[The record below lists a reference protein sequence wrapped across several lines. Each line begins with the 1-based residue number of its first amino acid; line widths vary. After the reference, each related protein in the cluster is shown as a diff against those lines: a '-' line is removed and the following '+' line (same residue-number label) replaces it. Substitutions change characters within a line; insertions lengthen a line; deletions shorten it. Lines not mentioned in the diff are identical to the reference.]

1 MEKAKAG
8 VPAQKSRGGAFQENI
23 KTAKKAARAKARLL
37 LKGLSAAER
46 EAQSQKAAA
55 LFLNSSIYKSS
66 ECVAA
71 FFSLPD
77 EVDVF
82 PIIARA
88 FIDKKRVLLPR
99 IVAGSNAMDFYELAA
114 PLGLASDSVAAPV
127 LGVEAVSDNAAPV
140 LGVESV
146 SDNAAPVLGVESVPP
161 RVSVLQRLKARGL
174 DESPKSGGLI
184 FGSPGLSDDFALA
197 SALGS
202 QTDVN
207 AWGIREPLPTL
218 PLVSKDKIPA
228 RTAILVPGL
237 AFCNDGRRLG
247 RGKGFYDRYLSEL
260 LAANPAFAE
269 RGKICG
275 YCMVV
280 QVADTVPTEENDV
293 RVQALFC

>member
-1 MEKAKAG
+1 MEKAKAA
-8 VPAQKSRGGAFQENI
+8 VPAQKSRGGAFQESI

-71 FFSLPD
+71 FFSLAD
-77 EVDVF
+77 EVDVL

-146 SDNAAPVLGVESVPP
+146 SESAAQVTGFQS
-161 RVSVLQRLKARGL
+161 LKARGL

-275 YCMVV
+275 YCMAV

-293 RVQALFC
+293 RVQELFC

>member
-8 VPAQKSRGGAFQENI
+8 AFQESI
-23 KTAKKAARAKARLL
+23 KTAKKAARANARLL

-46 EAQSQKAAA
+46 EEQSQKAAA
-55 LFLNSSIYKSS
+55 SFLNSSIYKSS

-71 FFSLPD
+71 FFSLAD

-88 FIDKKRVLLPR
+88 FMDKKRVLLPR

-114 PLGLASDSVAAPV
+114 PLGLASDFS
-127 LGVEAVSDNAAPV
+127 AAPV

-146 SDNAAPVLGVESVPP
+146 SESAAPVLG
-161 RVSVLQRLKARGL
+161 LQKLEARGL
-174 DESPKSGGLI
+174 EASPKSGGLI
-184 FGSPGLSDDFALA
+184 FGSPGLSDDSALA
-197 SALGS
+197 SALAA
-202 QTDVN
+202 QTEAN

-218 PLVSKDKIPA
+218 SLVSKDKIPA

-237 AFCNDGRRLG
+237 AFCKDGRRLG

-275 YCMVV
+275 YCMAV

>member
-1 MEKAKAG
+1 MEKAKAA
-8 VPAQKSRGGAFQENI
+8 VPAQKSRGGAFQGNI

-46 EAQSQKAAA
+46 EEQSQKAAA

-71 FFSLPD
+71 FFSLAD

-114 PLGLASDSVAAPV
+114 PLGLASDFSAAPV
-127 LGVEAVSDNAAPV
+127 LG
-140 LGVESV
+140 
-146 SDNAAPVLGVESVPP
+146 
-161 RVSVLQRLKARGL
+161 LQN
-174 DESPKSGGLI
+174 
-184 FGSPGLSDDFALA
+184 LA

-202 QTDVN
+202 QTEAN

-218 PLVSKDKIPA
+218 ALVSKEKIPA

-237 AFCNDGRRLG
+237 AFCRDGRRLG

-260 LAANPAFAE
+260 LAANPSFAA

-275 YCMVV
+275 YCMAV
-280 QVADTVPTEENDV
+280 QVADTVPTEESDV

>member
-1 MEKAKAG
+1 MEKAKAA

-23 KTAKKAARAKARLL
+23 KTAKKAARANARLL

-46 EAQSQKAAA
+46 EEQSQKAAA
-55 LFLNSSIYKSS
+55 SFLNSSIYKSS
-66 ECVAA
+66 DCVAA

-77 EVDVF
+77 EVDVL

-99 IVAGSNAMDFYELAA
+99 IVVGSNAMDFYELAA
-114 PLGLASDSVAAPV
+114 PLGLASDFSAAPV
-127 LGVEAVSDNAAPV
+127 LGVESVSDNAAPV

-146 SDNAAPVLGVESVPP
+146 SDNAAPVLGVEAVPP
-161 RVSVLQRLKARGL
+161 RVSVLQ
-174 DESPKSGGLI
+174 S
-184 FGSPGLSDDFALA
+184 LA

-202 QTDVN
+202 QTEAN
-207 AWGIREPLPTL
+207 AWGIREPLSTL
-218 PLVSKDKIPA
+218 PLIEKKDFPA

-237 AFCNDGRRLG
+237 AFCKDGRRLG

-260 LAANPAFAE
+260 VAQNAAFAE

-275 YCMVV
+275 YCMAA
-280 QVADTVPTEENDV
+280 QLSENVPTEESDV
-293 RVQALFC
+293 RVQELFCG

>member
-1 MEKAKAG
+1 MEKAKAA
-8 VPAQKSRGGAFQENI
+8 VPAQKSRGGAFQGNI
-23 KTAKKAARAKARLL
+23 KIAKKAARANARLL

-46 EAQSQKAAA
+46 EEQSQKAAA
-55 LFLNSSIYKSS
+55 SFLNSSIYKSA

-71 FFSLPD
+71 FFSLAD
-77 EVDVF
+77 EVDVL

-114 PLGLASDSVAAPV
+114 PLGLASDFSAA
-127 LGVEAVSDNAAPV
+127 S
-140 LGVESV
+140 
-146 SDNAAPVLGVESVPP
+146 VLGVESVPP
-161 RVSVLQRLKARGL
+161 RVSVLQTL
-174 DESPKSGGLI
+174 
-184 FGSPGLSDDFALA
+184 FA
-197 SALGS
+197 

-237 AFCNDGRRLG
+237 AFCKDGRRLG

-275 YCMVV
+275 YCMAV
-280 QVADTVPTEENDV
+280 QVADTVPTEENDI
-293 RVQALFC
+293 RVQALFVDSRLAESV

>member
-1 MEKAKAG
+1 MEKAKTA
-8 VPAQKSRGGAFQENI
+8 AFQDNI
-23 KTAKKAARAKARLL
+23 KTAKKAARANARLL

-46 EAQSQKAAA
+46 EEQSQKAAA

-71 FFSLPD
+71 FFSLAD
-77 EVDVF
+77 EVDVL

-114 PLGLASDSVAAPV
+114 PLGLASDFS
-127 LGVEAVSDNAAPV
+127 AAPV

-146 SDNAAPVLGVESVPP
+146 SESAAPVLG
-161 RVSVLQRLKARGL
+161 LQN
-174 DESPKSGGLI
+174 
-184 FGSPGLSDDFALA
+184 LA
-197 SALGS
+197 SALAA
-202 QTDVN
+202 QTEAN

-237 AFCNDGRRLG
+237 AFCKDGRRLG

-260 LAANPAFAE
+260 LAANPAFAG

-275 YCMVV
+275 YCMAV
-280 QVADTVPTEENDV
+280 QIADTVPTEENDV

>member
-1 MEKAKAG
+1 MEKAKA
-8 VPAQKSRGGAFQENI
+8 AAFQDNI
-23 KTAKKAARAKARLL
+23 KTAKKAARANARLL

-46 EAQSQKAAA
+46 EEQSQKAAA

-77 EVDVF
+77 EVDIF

-88 FIDKKRVLLPR
+88 FMDKKRVLLPR

-114 PLGLASDSVAAPV
+114 PLGLASDYS
-127 LGVEAVSDNAAPV
+127 AAPV

-146 SDNAAPVLGVESVPP
+146 SESAAPVLG
-161 RVSVLQRLKARGL
+161 LQSLL
-174 DESPKSGGLI
+174 
-184 FGSPGLSDDFALA
+184 
-197 SALGS
+197 SALFA
-202 QTDVN
+202 QTEAN

-218 PLVSKDKIPA
+218 ALVAKKDFPA

-237 AFCNDGRRLG
+237 AFCKDGRRLG

-260 LAANPAFAE
+260 LAANPAFAG

-275 YCMVV
+275 YCMAR
-280 QVADTVPTEENDV
+280 QIMDNVPTEEDDV

>member
-1 MEKAKAG
+1 MEKAKA
-8 VPAQKSRGGAFQENI
+8 AAFQGDI
-23 KTAKKAARAKARLL
+23 KTAKKAARANARLL

-46 EAQSQKAAA
+46 EEQSQKAAA
-55 LFLNSSIYKSS
+55 LFLNSSIYKDA

-71 FFSLPD
+71 FFSLAD
-77 EVDVF
+77 EVDIF

-114 PLGLASDSVAAPV
+114 PLGLASDFS
-127 LGVEAVSDNAAPV
+127 AAPV

-146 SDNAAPVLGVESVPP
+146 SESAAPEKQSVILPLRVIMARKLFTCALTSAVIPALDAGIFCAKDCRVKPGNDTVEAVPP
-161 RVSVLQRLKARGL
+161 RVPGLQRL
-174 DESPKSGGLI
+174 S
-184 FGSPGLSDDFALA
+184 
-197 SALGS
+197 SALFA
-202 QTDVN
+202 QTEAN

-237 AFCNDGRRLG
+237 AFCKDGRRLG

-260 LAANPAFAE
+260 LAANPAFAG

-275 YCMVV
+275 YCMAR
-280 QVADTVPTEENDV
+280 QIMDNVPTEENDV

>member
-1 MEKAKAG
+1 MEKAQDA

-23 KTAKKAARAKARLL
+23 KTAKKAARVKARLL

-55 LFLNSSIYKSS
+55 SFLNSSIYKSA

-71 FFSLPD
+71 FFSLAE
-77 EVDVF
+77 EVDVL

-114 PLGLASDSVAAPV
+114 PVLGLQS
-127 LGVEAVSDNAAPV
+127 
-140 LGVESV
+140 
-146 SDNAAPVLGVESVPP
+146 
-161 RVSVLQRLKARGL
+161 
-174 DESPKSGGLI
+174 
-184 FGSPGLSDDFALA
+184 LA

-202 QTDVN
+202 QTEAN
-207 AWGIREPLPTL
+207 AWGIREPLSTL
-218 PLVSKDKIPA
+218 PLIEKKDFPA

-237 AFCNDGRRLG
+237 AFCKDGRRLG

-260 LAANPAFAE
+260 VAQNAAFAE

-275 YCMVV
+275 YCMAT
-280 QVADTVPTEENDV
+280 QLSENVPTEESDV
-293 RVQALFC
+293 RVQELFCG

>member
-1 MEKAKAG
+1 MEKAKA
-8 VPAQKSRGGAFQENI
+8 AAFQDNI

-46 EAQSQKAAA
+46 EEQSQKAAA
-55 LFLNSSIYKSS
+55 SFLNSSIYKSS
-66 ECVAA
+66 GCVAA

-77 EVDVF
+77 EVDAL

-99 IVAGSNAMDFYELAA
+99 IVAGSNAMDFYELTA
-114 PLGLASDSVAAPV
+114 PLGFANDSVAAPV

-140 LGVESV
+140 LGFQS
-146 SDNAAPVLGVESVPP
+146 
-161 RVSVLQRLKARGL
+161 LKARGL
-174 DESPKSGGLI
+174 DASLKSGGQISGAEAVPPRVSALQ
-184 FGSPGLSDDFALA
+184 SLS

-202 QTDVN
+202 QTEAN
-207 AWGIREPLPTL
+207 AWGIREPLETL

-237 AFCNDGRRLG
+237 AFCKDGRRLG

-260 LAANPAFAE
+260 ASANPAFE
-269 RGKICG
+269 RDGKICG
-275 YCMVV
+275 YCMAF
-280 QVADTVPTEENDV
+280 QVADNVPTEENDV
-293 RVQALFC
+293 RVQELFC

>member
-1 MEKAKAG
+1 MEKAKA
-8 VPAQKSRGGAFQENI
+8 AAFQDNI
-23 KTAKKAARAKARLL
+23 KTAKKAARANARLL

-46 EAQSQKAAA
+46 EEQSQKAAA
-55 LFLNSSIYKSS
+55 SFLNSSIYKSA

-71 FFSLPD
+71 FFSLAD
-77 EVDVF
+77 EVDVL

-99 IVAGSNAMDFYELAA
+99 IVVGSNAMDFYELAA

-127 LGVEAVSDNAAPV
+127 LGVE
-140 LGVESV
+140 SV
-146 SDNAAPVLGVESVPP
+146 SDNAAPVLGAESVPP
-161 RVSVLQRLKARGL
+161 RVSVLQTL
-174 DESPKSGGLI
+174 
-184 FGSPGLSDDFALA
+184 FA
-197 SALGS
+197 

-218 PLVSKDKIPA
+218 ALIEKKDFPA

-237 AFCNDGRRLG
+237 AFCKDGRRLG

-260 LAANPAFAE
+260 LAANPAFAA

-275 YCMVV
+275 YCMAV
-280 QVADTVPTEENDV
+280 QVADNVPTE
-293 RVQALFC
+293 

>member
-1 MEKAKAG
+1 MEKAKA
-8 VPAQKSRGGAFQENI
+8 AAFQENI
-23 KTAKKAARAKARLL
+23 KTAKKAARANARLL

-46 EAQSQKAAA
+46 EEQSQKAAA
-55 LFLNSSIYKSS
+55 SFLNSSIYKSA

-88 FIDKKRVLLPR
+88 FMDKKRVLLPR

-114 PLGLASDSVAAPV
+114 PLGLASDFS
-127 LGVEAVSDNAAPV
+127 AV
-140 LGVESV
+140 
-146 SDNAAPVLGVESVPP
+146 PVLGVESVPT
-161 RVSVLQRLKARGL
+161 RVPVLQRLLSALDAGIFCAKDCRGTPGN
-174 DESPKSGGLI
+174 DTVESVPPRV
-184 FGSPGLSDDFALA
+184 PGLQNLA
-197 SALGS
+197 SALFA
-202 QTDVN
+202 QTESN
-207 AWGIREPLPTL
+207 AWGIREPLSTL
-218 PLVSKDKIPA
+218 PLVSKEKIPA

-237 AFCNDGRRLG
+237 AFCKDGRRLG

-275 YCMVV
+275 YCMAV
-280 QVADTVPTEENDV
+280 QIADNVPTEENDV

>member
-1 MEKAKAG
+1 MEKAKAA

-23 KTAKKAARAKARLL
+23 KTAKKAARANARLL

-46 EAQSQKAAA
+46 EDQSQKAAA
-55 LFLNSSIYKSS
+55 SFLNSSIYKSA

-71 FFSLPD
+71 FFSLAD
-77 EVDVF
+77 EVDAF

-114 PLGLASDSVAAPV
+114 PLGLASDFS
-127 LGVEAVSDNAAPV
+127 AAPV

-161 RVSVLQRLKARGL
+161 RVSVLQTL
-174 DESPKSGGLI
+174 
-184 FGSPGLSDDFALA
+184 FA
-197 SALGS
+197 

-207 AWGIREPLPTL
+207 AWGIREPLATL
-218 PLVSKDKIPA
+218 ALVAKKDFPA

-275 YCMVV
+275 YCMAV
-280 QVADTVPTEENDV
+280 QIMDTVPTEENDV
-293 RVQALFC
+293 RVQELFC

>member
-1 MEKAKAG
+1 MMEKAKA
-8 VPAQKSRGGAFQENI
+8 AAFQDNI
-23 KTAKKAARAKARLL
+23 KTAKKAARANARLL

-55 LFLNSSIYKSS
+55 LFLNSSIYKSA

-71 FFSLPD
+71 FFSLAD
-77 EVDVF
+77 EVDAF
-82 PIIARA
+82 PIIERA

-114 PLGLASDSVAAPV
+114 PLGLASDFS
-127 LGVEAVSDNAAPV
+127 AAPV

-161 RVSVLQRLKARGL
+161 RVPVLQTL
-174 DESPKSGGLI
+174 
-184 FGSPGLSDDFALA
+184 FA
-197 SALGS
+197 

-237 AFCNDGRRLG
+237 AFCKDGRRLG

-275 YCMVV
+275 CCMAV

-293 RVQALFC
+293 RVQELFC

>member
-1 MEKAKAG
+1 MEKAQAA

-23 KTAKKAARAKARLL
+23 KTAKKAARANACLL

-46 EAQSQKAAA
+46 EEQSQKAAA
-55 LFLNSSIYKSS
+55 SFLNSSIYKSS
-66 ECVAA
+66 DCVAA
-71 FFSLPD
+71 FFSLAD
-77 EVDVF
+77 EVDVL

-114 PLGLASDSVAAPV
+114 PLGLASDFS
-127 LGVEAVSDNAAPV
+127 AAPV

-146 SDNAAPVLGVESVPP
+146 SDNAAPVLQT
-161 RVSVLQRLKARGL
+161 L
-174 DESPKSGGLI
+174 
-184 FGSPGLSDDFALA
+184 FA
-197 SALGS
+197 

-207 AWGIREPLPTL
+207 AWGIREPLATL
-218 PLVSKDKIPA
+218 PLVSKEKIPA

-237 AFCNDGRRLG
+237 AFCKDGRRLG

-260 LAANPAFAE
+260 VAQNAAFAE

-275 YCMVV
+275 YCMAV
-280 QVADTVPTEENDV
+280 QVADNVPTEENDV

>member
-1 MEKAKAG
+1 MEKAQA
-8 VPAQKSRGGAFQENI
+8 AAFQDNI

-37 LKGLSAAER
+37 LKDLSAAER
-46 EAQSQKAAA
+46 EEQSQKAAA
-55 LFLNSSIYKSS
+55 SFLNSSIYKSA

-71 FFSLPD
+71 FFSLAD

-88 FIDKKRVLLPR
+88 FMDKKRVLLPR

-146 SDNAAPVLGVESVPP
+146 SESAAQVTGFQS
-161 RVSVLQRLKARGL
+161 LKARGL

-184 FGSPGLSDDFALA
+184 FGPPGLSDDSALA
-197 SALGS
+197 SAPVLGVEAVPPRVS
-202 QTDVN
+202 VLQTLFAQTEAN

-218 PLVSKDKIPA
+218 PLVSKEKIPA

-275 YCMVV
+275 YCMAV

>member
-1 MEKAKAG
+1 MEKAQDA
-8 VPAQKSRGGAFQENI
+8 VPVQKSRGGAFQENI
-23 KTAKKAARAKARLL
+23 KTAKKAARANARLL

-46 EAQSQKAAA
+46 EEQSQKAAA
-55 LFLNSSIYKSS
+55 SFLNSSIYKSA

-71 FFSLPD
+71 FLSLPE

-114 PLGLASDSVAAPV
+114 PV
-127 LGVEAVSDNAAPV
+127 LGFQS
-140 LGVESV
+140 
-146 SDNAAPVLGVESVPP
+146 
-161 RVSVLQRLKARGL
+161 
-174 DESPKSGGLI
+174 
-184 FGSPGLSDDFALA
+184 LA

-202 QTDVN
+202 QTEAN
-207 AWGIREPLPTL
+207 AWGIREPLATL
-218 PLVSKDKIPA
+218 PLIEKKDFPA

-275 YCMVV
+275 YCMAA
-280 QVADTVPTEENDV
+280 QLSENIPTEESDV
-293 RVQALFC
+293 RVQELFCG

>member
-1 MEKAKAG
+1 MEKAQA
-8 VPAQKSRGGAFQENI
+8 AAFQDNI

-37 LKGLSAAER
+37 LKDLSAAER
-46 EAQSQKAAA
+46 EEQSQKAAA
-55 LFLNSSIYKSS
+55 SFLNSSIYKSA

-71 FFSLPD
+71 FFSLAD

-88 FIDKKRVLLPR
+88 FMDKKRVLLPR

-114 PLGLASDSVAAPV
+114 PLGLASDYGAAPV
-127 LGVEAVSDNAAPV
+127 LGVEAVSDNAAT
-140 LGVESV
+140 
-146 SDNAAPVLGVESVPP
+146 VLGVESVPT
-161 RVSVLQRLKARGL
+161 RVSVLQSLEARGL

-184 FGSPGLSDDFALA
+184 FGPPGLSDDFALA

-202 QTDVN
+202 QTEAN
-207 AWGIREPLPTL
+207 AWGIREPLSTL

-237 AFCNDGRRLG
+237 AFCKDGRRLG

-260 LAANPAFAE
+260 IAANPAFAE

-275 YCMVV
+275 YCMAV

>member
-1 MEKAKAG
+1 MEKAKA
-8 VPAQKSRGGAFQENI
+8 AAFQGDI
-23 KTAKKAARAKARLL
+23 KTAKKAARANARLL

-46 EAQSQKAAA
+46 EEQSQKAAA
-55 LFLNSSIYKSS
+55 LFLNSSIYKDA

-114 PLGLASDSVAAPV
+114 PLGLASDFS
-127 LGVEAVSDNAAPV
+127 AAPV

-146 SDNAAPVLGVESVPP
+146 SKSASPVLGVEAVPP
-161 RVSVLQRLKARGL
+161 RVPVLQNLA
-174 DESPKSGGLI
+174 
-184 FGSPGLSDDFALA
+184 FALA
-197 SALGS
+197 A
-202 QTDVN
+202 QTEVN
-207 AWGIREPLPTL
+207 AWGIREPLSTL

-237 AFCNDGRRLG
+237 AFCKDGRRLG

-275 YCMVV
+275 YCMAV
-280 QVADTVPTEENDV
+280 QVADNVPTEENDV
-293 RVQALFC
+293 RVQELFC

>member
-1 MEKAKAG
+1 MMEKAKA
-8 VPAQKSRGGAFQENI
+8 AAFQDNI
-23 KTAKKAARAKARLL
+23 KTAKKAARANARLL

-55 LFLNSSIYKSS
+55 LFLNSSIYKSA

-71 FFSLPD
+71 FFSLAD
-77 EVDVF
+77 EVDAF
-82 PIIARA
+82 PIIERA

-114 PLGLASDSVAAPV
+114 PLGLASDFS
-127 LGVEAVSDNAAPV
+127 AAPV

-161 RVSVLQRLKARGL
+161 RVPVLQTL
-174 DESPKSGGLI
+174 
-184 FGSPGLSDDFALA
+184 FA
-197 SALGS
+197 

-237 AFCNDGRRLG
+237 AFCKDGRRLG

-260 LAANPAFAE
+260 LAANPAFAA

-275 YCMVV
+275 YCMAV

-293 RVQALFC
+293 RVQELFC

>member
-1 MEKAKAG
+1 MKKAKA
-8 VPAQKSRGGAFQENI
+8 AAFQDNI
-23 KTAKKAARAKARLL
+23 KTAKKAARANARLL

-46 EAQSQKAAA
+46 EEQSQKAAA
-55 LFLNSSIYKSS
+55 SFLNSSIYKSA

-71 FFSLPD
+71 FLSLAD
-77 EVDVF
+77 EVDVL

-127 LGVEAVSDNAAPV
+127 LGVE
-140 LGVESV
+140 SV
-146 SDNAAPVLGVESVPP
+146 SDNAAPVLGAESVPP
-161 RVSVLQRLKARGL
+161 RVSVLQTL
-174 DESPKSGGLI
+174 
-184 FGSPGLSDDFALA
+184 FA
-197 SALGS
+197 

-237 AFCNDGRRLG
+237 AFCKDGRRLG

-260 LAANPAFAE
+260 LAANPAFAA

-275 YCMVV
+275 YCMAV
-280 QVADTVPTEENDV
+280 QVADNVPTEESDI
-293 RVQALFC
+293 RVQELFC

>member
-1 MEKAKAG
+1 MEKAQDA

-23 KTAKKAARAKARLL
+23 KTAKKAARANARLL

-46 EAQSQKAAA
+46 ENQSQKAAA
-55 LFLNSSIYKSS
+55 SFLNSSIYKSA

-71 FFSLPD
+71 FFSLAD

-82 PIIARA
+82 PIIVRA

-114 PLGLASDSVAAPV
+114 PVLGLQS
-127 LGVEAVSDNAAPV
+127 
-140 LGVESV
+140 
-146 SDNAAPVLGVESVPP
+146 
-161 RVSVLQRLKARGL
+161 
-174 DESPKSGGLI
+174 
-184 FGSPGLSDDFALA
+184 LA

-202 QTDVN
+202 QTEAN
-207 AWGIREPLPTL
+207 AWGIREPLATL
-218 PLVSKDKIPA
+218 PLVSKEKIPA

-237 AFCNDGRRLG
+237 AFCKDGRRLG

-260 LAANPAFAE
+260 VAQNAAFAE

-275 YCMVV
+275 YCMAV

-293 RVQALFC
+293 RVQELFCG

>member
-1 MEKAKAG
+1 M
-8 VPAQKSRGGAFQENI
+8 
-23 KTAKKAARAKARLL
+23 
-37 LKGLSAAER
+37 KGLSAAER

-55 LFLNSSIYKSS
+55 LFLNSSIYKSA

-71 FFSLPD
+71 FFSLAD
-77 EVDVF
+77 EVDAF

-114 PLGLASDSVAAPV
+114 PLGFASDFS
-127 LGVEAVSDNAAPV
+127 AAPV

-146 SDNAAPVLGVESVPP
+146 SESAAPEKQSVIPAPRRGNLLAAPVLG
-161 RVSVLQRLKARGL
+161 LQN
-174 DESPKSGGLI
+174 
-184 FGSPGLSDDFALA
+184 LA
-197 SALGS
+197 SALGL
-202 QTDVN
+202 QTEAN
-207 AWGIREPLPTL
+207 AWGIREPLSTL
-218 PLVSKDKIPA
+218 PLVFKDKIPA

-237 AFCNDGRRLG
+237 AFCKDGRRLG

-260 LAANPAFAE
+260 LAANPAFAA

-275 YCMVV
+275 YCMAV

>member
-1 MEKAKAG
+1 MEKAKA
-8 VPAQKSRGGAFQENI
+8 AAFQDNI
-23 KTAKKAARAKARLL
+23 KTAKKAARANARLL

-46 EAQSQKAAA
+46 EEQSQKAAA
-55 LFLNSSIYKSS
+55 SFLNSSIYKSS

-71 FFSLPD
+71 FFSLAE

-82 PIIARA
+82 PIIERA

-114 PLGLASDSVAAPV
+114 PLVLASDSV
-127 LGVEAVSDNAAPV
+127 AAPV

-146 SDNAAPVLGVESVPP
+146 SDNAAPVLG
-161 RVSVLQRLKARGL
+161 LQN
-174 DESPKSGGLI
+174 
-184 FGSPGLSDDFALA
+184 LA

-202 QTDVN
+202 QTEAN

-218 PLVSKDKIPA
+218 PLVSKEKIPA

-275 YCMVV
+275 YCMAV

-293 RVQALFC
+293 RVQELFC

>member
-1 MEKAKAG
+1 MEKAQDA

-23 KTAKKAARAKARLL
+23 KTAKKAARANARLL

-46 EAQSQKAAA
+46 EDQSQKAAA
-55 LFLNSSIYKSS
+55 SFLNSSIYKSS

-71 FFSLPD
+71 FFSLAD

-99 IVAGSNAMDFYELAA
+99 VVVGSNAMDFYELAA
-114 PLGLASDSVAAPV
+114 PVLGLQS
-127 LGVEAVSDNAAPV
+127 
-140 LGVESV
+140 
-146 SDNAAPVLGVESVPP
+146 
-161 RVSVLQRLKARGL
+161 
-174 DESPKSGGLI
+174 
-184 FGSPGLSDDFALA
+184 LS

-207 AWGIREPLPTL
+207 AWGIREPLATL
-218 PLVSKDKIPA
+218 PLIEKKDFPA

-237 AFCNDGRRLG
+237 AFCKDGRRLG

-260 LAANPAFAE
+260 VAQNAAFAE

-275 YCMVV
+275 YCMAA
-280 QVADTVPTEENDV
+280 QLSENVPTEESDV
-293 RVQALFC
+293 RVQELFCG

>member
-1 MEKAKAG
+1 MEKAQDA

-23 KTAKKAARAKARLL
+23 KTAKKAARANARLL

-46 EAQSQKAAA
+46 EEQSQKAAA
-55 LFLNSSIYKSS
+55 SFLNSSIYKSS

-71 FFSLPD
+71 FFSLAD
-77 EVDVF
+77 EVDVL

-114 PLGLASDSVAAPV
+114 PLGLASDFSAAPV
-127 LGVEAVSDNAAPV
+127 LGVEAVSDNAASV

-146 SDNAAPVLGVESVPP
+146 SDNAAPVLQSLE
-161 RVSVLQRLKARGL
+161 ARGL
-174 DESPKSGGLI
+174 EASPKSGGLI
-184 FGSPGLSDDFALA
+184 FGPPGLSDDSALA

-202 QTDVN
+202 QTESN
-207 AWGIREPLPTL
+207 AWGIREPLATL
-218 PLVSKDKIPA
+218 PLVSKEKIPA

-237 AFCNDGRRLG
+237 AFCKDGRRLG

-260 LAANPAFAE
+260 VAQNAAFAE

-275 YCMVV
+275 YCMAV

>member
-1 MEKAKAG
+1 MEKAQAA
-8 VPAQKSRGGAFQENI
+8 VPAQKSRSGAFQENI
-23 KTAKKAARAKARLL
+23 KTAKKAARANARLL

-46 EAQSQKAAA
+46 ENQSQKAAA
-55 LFLNSSIYKSS
+55 SFLNSSIYKSA

-71 FFSLPD
+71 FFSLAD

-82 PIIARA
+82 PIIVRA

-114 PLGLASDSVAAPV
+114 PVLGLQS
-127 LGVEAVSDNAAPV
+127 
-140 LGVESV
+140 
-146 SDNAAPVLGVESVPP
+146 
-161 RVSVLQRLKARGL
+161 
-174 DESPKSGGLI
+174 
-184 FGSPGLSDDFALA
+184 LA

-202 QTDVN
+202 QTEAN
-207 AWGIREPLPTL
+207 AWGIREPLATL
-218 PLVSKDKIPA
+218 PLVSKEKIPA

-237 AFCNDGRRLG
+237 AFCKDGRRLG

-260 LAANPAFAE
+260 VAQNAAFAE

-275 YCMVV
+275 YCMAV

-293 RVQALFC
+293 RVQELFCG

>member
-23 KTAKKAARAKARLL
+23 KTAKKAARANARLL

-46 EAQSQKAAA
+46 EEQSQKAAA

-71 FFSLPD
+71 FFSLAD
-77 EVDVF
+77 EVDVL

-114 PLGLASDSVAAPV
+114 PLGLASDFSAAPV

-146 SDNAAPVLGVESVPP
+146 PT
-161 RVSVLQRLKARGL
+161 RVSVLQSLEARGL

-184 FGSPGLSDDFALA
+184 FGPPGLSDDSALA

-202 QTDVN
+202 QTEAN

-275 YCMVV
+275 YCMAV

-293 RVQALFC
+293 RVQELFC